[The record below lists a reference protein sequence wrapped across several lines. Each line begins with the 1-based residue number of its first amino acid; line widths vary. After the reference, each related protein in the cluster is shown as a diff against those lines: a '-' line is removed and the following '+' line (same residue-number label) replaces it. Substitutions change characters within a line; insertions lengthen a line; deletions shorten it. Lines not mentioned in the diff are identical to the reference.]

1 MSAKDEEEKAEAG
14 EVEKERGVMPEDE
27 EVEAEG
33 GEVEKERKMSEYQ
46 CNQCGKK
53 YAYMHKLKH
62 HITWLCKEH
71 APRLLE
77 VEPRRKFSSN
87 IYQLPSINEREEEVE
102 KRGEEPGERTAREE
116 EEGEVRHEEELN
128 LTSGSVAPQVMIY
141 QAQY

>member
-1 MSAKDEEEKAEAG
+1 MAKEGKEEAG
-14 EVEKERGVMPEDE
+14 EVEKE
-27 EVEAEG
+27 
-33 GEVEKERKMSEYQ
+33 EKVREYQ
-46 CNQCGKK
+46 CHQCGRK